1 MIYEANLEDANELD
15 TGRYISI
22 INDGDP
28 VPRIER
34 AYILSLADLYGTKEV
49 SDNADVEIPSWE
61 PPASPQL
68 HVPRLSNILTMHVL
82 REDEHGMEVKIC
94 QSSRGVLENTIAL
107 DFERHKMKWYLTELD
122 AWAGKL

>member
-1 MIYEANLEDANELD
+1 VIYEANLEDANELD
-15 TGRYISI
+15 IGRYISF

-34 AYILSLADLYGTKEV
+34 SYILSLADLYGAQGI
-49 SDNADVEIPSWE
+49 SSNADAEVPSWE

-68 HVPRLSNILTMHVL
+68 HVPCLSSILIIHVL
-82 REDEHGMEVKIC
+82 REEEHVMEVKIC

-107 DFERHKMKWYLTELD
+107 DFERHRMKWYRTELD
-122 AWAGKL
+122 AWVGKI